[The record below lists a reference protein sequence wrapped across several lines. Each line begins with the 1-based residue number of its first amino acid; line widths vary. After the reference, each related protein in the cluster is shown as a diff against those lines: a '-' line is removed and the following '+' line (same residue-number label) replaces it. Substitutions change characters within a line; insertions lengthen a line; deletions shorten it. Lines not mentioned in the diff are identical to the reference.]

1 MTQYIQ
7 SPLDE
12 EEAFHNSFRYYLSS
26 LEMLAASAEEQC
38 DLMGNYNV
46 AWELKDDASAGKY
59 LVGRGYLTSE
69 QEAWVQALSEAL
81 NSVNAQILPAG
92 PSKEANLVAMNHPN
106 WGPLRYLAKEVI
118 RQLAPFAAINAK
130 YLGTPSKDVGLP

>member
-1 MTQYIQ
+1 VTHRTQP
-7 SPLDE
+7 PLQE
-12 EEAFHNSFRYYLSS
+12 EEAFHNSFHYYLSS

-59 LVGRGYLTSE
+59 LVGHGYLTSE

-81 NSVNAQILPAG
+81 NSVNTQALPSG
-92 PSKEANLVAMNHPN
+92 PGKEANLVAMNHPS
-106 WGPLRYLAKEVI
+106 WEPLRYLAKEVI
-118 RQLAPFAAINAK
+118 RQLAPFASINAT
-130 YLGTPSKDVGLP
+130 YLGTPSKEVGS